1 MTYVPE
7 GIATTDGRTV
17 DVANAARCALE
28 SLSARIQLQDAQ
40 RARDVNG
47 MRDAAAQLQEWATQ
61 TNRRGA
67 RE

>member
-1 MTYVPE
+1 MSHVPE
-7 GIATTDGRTV
+7 GIVTTDGRTV
-17 DVANAARCALE
+17 DTANPARCALE
-28 SLSARIQLQDAQ
+28 SLSARIHFQDAQ
-40 RARDVNG
+40 RARDVTG

>member
-1 MTYVPE
+1 MSYVPE

-17 DVANAARCALE
+17 DTANPARCALE
-28 SLSARIQLQDAQ
+28 SLSARIHFQDAQ

>member
-1 MTYVPE
+1 MSYVPE

-17 DVANAARCALE
+17 DTANPARCALE
-28 SLSARIQLQDAQ
+28 SLSARIHFQDAQ
-40 RARDVNG
+40 RARDVTG